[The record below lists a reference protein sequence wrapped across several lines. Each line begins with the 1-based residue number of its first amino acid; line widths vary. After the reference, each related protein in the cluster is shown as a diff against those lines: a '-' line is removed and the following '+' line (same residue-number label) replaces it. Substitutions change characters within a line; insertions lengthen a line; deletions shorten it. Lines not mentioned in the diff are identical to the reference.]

1 MSAVDTVELEV
12 RELVRRRGLDPVSDR
27 TAVRRLV
34 DEVVADYDE
43 RSLTSALP
51 PLADIRQATRSVY
64 DAVAGFGP
72 LQRHFDD
79 PTVEEIWINEPGRV
93 FVAKRGRSELTTTIL
108 NDGDV
113 RDLVEKMLKTTGRR
127 VDLSTPFVDAMLP
140 DGSRLHVVIPD
151 ITRKHWSVN
160 IRKFVL
166 SANSLDE
173 LVGLGTLTPQ
183 ASRFLEAAIIA
194 GLNVIVAGGTQAGKT
209 TLVKC

>member
-1 MSAVDTVELEV
+1 VAAAVEAVEAEV
-12 RELVRRRGLDPVSDR
+12 RELVRRRGLDPFADQL
-27 TAVRRLV
+27 AMRRLV
-34 DEVVADYDE
+34 DEVVHDYDE
-43 RSLTSALP
+43 RSLTSSLP
-51 PLADIRQATRSVY
+51 PLPDPRSAARAVY

-72 LQRHFDD
+72 LQRHLDD

-93 FVAKRGRSELTTTIL
+93 FVARRGRSELTTTIL
-108 NDGDV
+108 NDGQV

-151 ITRKHWSVN
+151 ITRRHWSVN

-183 ASRFLEAAIIA
+183 AAASWRRA
-194 GLNVIVAGGTQAGKT
+194 SSPG
-209 TLVKC
+209 

>member
-27 TAVRRLV
+27 PAVRRLV

-51 PLADIRQATRSVY
+51 PLADIRQAARSVY

-72 LQRHFDD
+72 LQRHLDD

-127 VDLSTPFVDAMLP
+127 VDLSTPFVDAILHNHP
-140 DGSRLHVVIPD
+140 DPGQH
-151 ITRKHWSVN
+151 
-160 IRKFVL
+160 
-166 SANSLDE
+166 A
-173 LVGLGTLTPQ
+173 Q
-183 ASRFLEAAIIA
+183 
-194 GLNVIVAGGTQAGKT
+194 
-209 TLVKC
+209 